1 MDMINFIRDIDTERF
16 IRMKSK
22 LIIISALLSFSLFA
36 GGCGKDAELTK
47 YEEEVTA
54 FIDEVANIKIR
65 MDEIDINSDSA
76 IVDTLICL
84 DQMQEQFYFLSEM
97 DVPKEFASIESL
109 ADEANEYMT
118 ESVTIYHEVF
128 EADEYDAAN
137 ADVAAQN
144 YDRAMKRL
152 SYIST
157 LLQGELPDDENL
169 IITEEEVLDFEPVT
183 EE

>member
-1 MDMINFIRDIDTERF
+1 MINFIRDIDTERF
-16 IRMKSK
+16 VRMKFK
-22 LIIISALLSFSLFA
+22 VLIISALLSLSLFTC
-36 GGCGKDAELTK
+36 GCGKDAELTK
-47 YEEEVTA
+47 YEEEVSA
-54 FIDEVANIKIR
+54 FIDSVGDIKLQ
-65 MDEIDINSDSA
+65 MEEIDINSDSA

-84 DQMQEQFYFLSEM
+84 DQMQEQFYLLSEM
-97 DVPKEFASIESL
+97 DVPKEFASVESL
-109 ADEANEYMT
+109 ADEASEYMT
-118 ESVTIYHEVF
+118 EAVAIYHEVF

-157 LLQGELPDDENL
+157 HLQGELPEDENL
-169 IITEEEVLDFEPVT
+169 IIIEEEVLDFEPVT

>member
-1 MDMINFIRDIDTERF
+1 
-16 IRMKSK
+16 MKIK
-22 LIIISALLSFSLFA
+22 VLLISVIMLLSFAIS
-36 GGCGKDAELTK
+36 GCGKDKKLTE
-47 YEEEVTA
+47 YEESVTA
-54 FIDEVANIKIR
+54 FIDAVGDIKIR
-65 MDEIDINSDSA
+65 MEEIDVNSEDSV
-76 IVDTLICL
+76 VDVLICL
-84 DQMQEQFYFLSEM
+84 DEMQEQFYLLAEM

-109 ADEANEYMT
+109 ADEASEYMT
-118 ESVTIYHEVF
+118 EAVSIYHQVF
-128 EADEYDAAN
+128 EADEYDASN

-169 IITEEEVLDFEPVT
+169 IITEEEALDFEPVT

>member
-1 MDMINFIRDIDTERF
+1 MERF
-16 IRMKSK
+16 VRMKFK
-22 LIIISALLSFSLFA
+22 LIIVSALLSFSLFTC
-36 GGCGKDAELTK
+36 GCGKDAELTK

-54 FIDEVANIKIR
+54 FIDSVGDIKLQ
-65 MDEIDINSDSA
+65 MEEIDINSDSA
-76 IVDTLICL
+76 IVDTLSCL
-84 DQMQEQFYFLSEM
+84 DQMQEQFYLLAEM

-109 ADEANEYMT
+109 ADEASEYMT
-118 ESVTIYHEVF
+118 EAVSIYHEVF

-137 ADVAAQN
+137 ADVAGQN

-157 LLQGELPDDENL
+157 LLQGELPEDENL

>member
-1 MDMINFIRDIDTERF
+1 MINFIRDIDTERF
-16 IRMKSK
+16 IRMKFK
-22 LIIISALLSFSLFA
+22 LIIISALLSLSLFT

-47 YEEEVTA
+47 YEEEVNA
-54 FIDEVANIKIR
+54 FIDDVANIKIR

-109 ADEANEYMT
+109 ADEASEYMT
-118 ESVTIYHEVF
+118 EAVTIYHEVF
-128 EADEYDAAN
+128 EADEYDSAN

-157 LLQGELPDDENL
+157 LLQGELPEDENL
-169 IITEEEVLDFEPVT
+169 IITEEEVLDFDPVT